1 MKGRNRDWNSLG
13 KNNEGADLIFTL
25 RKASLFVVVPELIK
39 LYLVIPAFKLLQRK
53 LNSLSKSAIALAKLL
68 FRSPLLI
75 ITRNIEAYPEFY

>member
-1 MKGRNRDWNSLG
+1 MG

-75 ITRNIEAYPEFY
+75 ITRNIEAYP

>member
-1 MKGRNRDWNSLG
+1 MG

-75 ITRNIEAYPEFY
+75 ITTNIEAYPEFY